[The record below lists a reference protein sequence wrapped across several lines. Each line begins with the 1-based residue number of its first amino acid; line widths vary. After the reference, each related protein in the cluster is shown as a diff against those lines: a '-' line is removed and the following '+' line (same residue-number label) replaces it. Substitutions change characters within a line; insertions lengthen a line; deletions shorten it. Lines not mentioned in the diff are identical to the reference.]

1 MSNSN
6 QPEQRDQGSQPTRL
20 ERVSSPWLFRLARV
34 PRWLFMVVL
43 AAVLLAGLALEN
55 ALGGVLL
62 LLLALFLAWLAA
74 IGWRYVSPAGRVLRL
89 AVLVPLVVVGV
100 SYFR

>member
-1 MSNSN
+1 MSNPN
-6 QPEQRDQGSQPTRL
+6 QPEQRDQRRSPTRL
-20 ERVSSPWLFRLARV
+20 ERLSTPWLFLLQRI

-43 AAVLLAGLALEN
+43 AGVLLAGLALEN
-55 ALGGVLL
+55 AIGGVLL

-74 IGWRYVSPAGRVLRL
+74 IGWHYVSPAGRVIRL
-89 AVLVPLVVVGV
+89 VVLVPLVVVGL